1 MNAVSIC
8 NSPSHQVTS
17 VAVSSEL
24 TECGFPTWFVRHS
37 EWSSLDGRLSFRM
50 QSGNSRAMRVFAEG
64 GGAAE
69 AGEMRCFSSTPP
81 SSAESGSGVTRI
93 VVKHKSG
100 W

>member
-1 MNAVSIC
+1 MN
-8 NSPSHQVTS
+8 NSRSHQVTS

-24 TECGFPTWFVRHS
+24 TECGFPPWFVRHS

-50 QSGNSRAMRVFAEG
+50 QSGNSRAMSVFAEG
-64 GGAAE
+64 GAAAE

-81 SSAESGSGVTRI
+81 SREVAESGGGVTRI

>member
-1 MNAVSIC
+1 
-8 NSPSHQVTS
+8 
-17 VAVSSEL
+17 
-24 TECGFPTWFVRHS
+24 
-37 EWSSLDGRLSFRM
+37 M
-50 QSGNSRAMRVFAEG
+50 QSGNSRAMSVFDDG
-64 GGAAE
+64 GAAAE